1 MRKSYNYISFI
12 FFLFLNQFP
21 IQAQDINFSQFYELA
36 MLRNPA
42 LAGFFKGDI
51 KMTANYRNQWQ
62 SIGVPFQTSAIS
74 FETRTSVSQSSFDYL
89 SLGIQLTNDIAGDSK
104 LGKTQFLPF
113 VTYHKLLVGST
124 NTYLSLGFMG
134 GAVQQRF
141 NPIDLRFDDQFVNG
155 SYSPLNP
162 TRQNFSRTNF
172 TYGDAT
178 VGLSL
183 SSEVGAA
190 KAYVGASYFHFL
202 QPRVAFNREYDIRL
216 NKKFVMNMGLST
228 PMSDFDNLVL
238 YGDLF
243 FQGGSRQFQG
253 GLMYMHNIVSYGEE
267 DDLGIGVGAFYRWDD
282 AIIPLVKLNWY
293 QLSFG
298 FTYDVNISKL
308 KPASLYRGGLE
319 ASVSYKAYLNIMN
332 SSLQK
337 VKCVVPF

>member
-1 MRKSYNYISFI
+1 MRVMKRNIYQII
-12 FFLFLNQFP
+12 FMFLLYLP
-21 IQAQDINFSQFYELA
+21 VHGQDINFSQFYELA

-42 LAGFFKGDI
+42 LAGFFKGDV
-51 KMTANYRNQWQ
+51 KFTANYKNQWQ
-62 SIGVPFQTSAIS
+62 SVGVPFQTSAFS

-89 SLGIQLTNDIAGDSK
+89 SLGIQLTNDVAGDSK

-113 VTYHKLLVGST
+113 VTYHKLLVGAT

-141 NPIDLRFDDQFVNG
+141 NSTNLRFDDQFVNG

-183 SSEVGAA
+183 SSELGGS
-190 KAYVGASYFHFL
+190 KGYVGGSYFHFL
-202 QPRVAFNREYDIRL
+202 QPRVAFNNEFDIRL
-216 NKKFVMNMGLST
+216 NKKFAINMGLST
-228 PMSDFDNLVL
+228 PMSDFDNLIL

-243 FQGGSRQFQG
+243 FQGGNRQFQG

-282 AIIPLVKLNWY
+282 AVIPLIKINWY
-293 QLSFG
+293 QLSMG

-308 KPASLYRGGLE
+308 KSASLYRGGVE
-319 ASVSYKAYLNIMN
+319 ASISYKTYLNIMN